1 MTLVT
6 SVSLNTSLAELDEA
20 LRTLLQRELA
30 GTGFDGIAVAFE
42 APDRE
47 WAAAVAQPTLNLFLY
62 DLRENRQRR
71 KTRWDGSGNGGAK
84 VETRP
89 PLWLDA
95 SYTLTA
101 FSRAVEDEHRLL
113 SQALT
118 ALSSYPELPDE
129 ILPAPLAGLRG
140 QYGALQTRAG
150 DPRHD
155 ATPDFWHAVGGAY
168 KLSFHYIVT
177 LPFPSGS
184 VLHRGPPVREQHVRV
199 NNRLARRPDV
209 VERTRVHGSVV
220 DGDGVGVA
228 GTWVRLRDL
237 GRVTETDELGRFSF
251 TQVPGGSH
259 VLCVR
264 DVQGR
269 EAEDRLDVPGE
280 PPVVVLGPKGV
291 DQIGQRP
298 LPGSLPTGL

>member
-20 LRTLLQRELA
+20 LRTLLQRELT

-47 WAAAVAQPTLNLFLY
+47 WAATVTQPTLNLFLY

-71 KTRWDGSGNGGAK
+71 KAGWDGSSNGEARI
-84 VETRP
+84 ETRP

-95 SYTLTA
+95 SYTLSA

-129 ILPAPLAGLRG
+129 ILPAPLAGLR
-140 QYGALQTRAG
+140 QQFGALKTRAG

-184 VLHRGPPVREQHVRV
+184 VLHRGPPVREQRVRV
-199 NNRLARRPDV
+199 TDSLARRPAV
-209 VERTRVHGSVV
+209 VERTRARGSVV
-220 DGDGVGVA
+220 DSGGTGVA
-228 GTWVRLRDL
+228 GVWVMLRDL
-237 GRVTETDELGRFSF
+237 GRVAETDELGRFSF
-251 TQVPGGSH
+251 TQVPSGSH
-259 VLCVR
+259 LVYVR
-264 DVQGR
+264 SGDGR
-269 EAEDRLDVPGE
+269 EAEGRLETPGE
-280 PPVVVLGPKGV
+280 PPIVVLP
-291 DQIGQRP
+291 DP
-298 LPGSLPTGL
+298 DE

>member
-6 SVSLNTSLAELDEA
+6 NVSLNTSLAELDEA

-47 WAAAVAQPTLNLFLY
+47 WASTVAQPTLNLFLY

-71 KTRWDGSGNGGAK
+71 KARWDGSSNGDART
-84 VETRP
+84 ETRP

-95 SYTLTA
+95 SYTLSA

-118 ALSSYPELPDE
+118 ALASYPELPPE
-129 ILPAPLAGLRG
+129 VLPAPLAGLRQQFG
-140 QYGALQTRAG
+140 GLKTRAG

-199 NNRLARRPDV
+199 GDTVTRRPAI
-209 VERTRVHGSVV
+209 VERTRVRGSVV
-220 DGDGVGVA
+220 DSA
-228 GTWVRLRDL
+228 GAGIAGAWVMLRDL
-237 GRVTETDELGRFSF
+237 GRVAETDELGRFSF
-251 TQVPGGSH
+251 TNVPSGSH
-259 VLCVR
+259 VVR
-264 DVQGR
+264 ARDAEGR
-269 EAEDRLDVPGE
+269 QADGRLDVPGE
-280 PPVVVLGPKGV
+280 PPTVVLSDEGG
-291 DQIGQRP
+291 
-298 LPGSLPTGL
+298 